1 MSSGGGI
8 ETSPTISETP
18 PQKAAEAK
26 NRIAGGQI
34 SFFMNFQYFLR
45 AAASMKFRRGDRR
58 KCSGARPAICR
69 LRARGGVFRPE
80 NLSRQNFSSAA
91 VGFGKFLAGARG
103 KKAISNYSMRIFP
116 SRPEI
121 STIFCT
127 SP

>member
-45 AAASMKFRRGDRR
+45 AAASMKFRRGRVR
-58 KCSGARPAICR
+58 KIFGG
-69 LRARGGVFRPE
+69 RARQKSYFK
-80 NLSRQNFSSAA
+80 L
-91 VGFGKFLAGARG
+91 
-103 KKAISNYSMRIFP
+103 
-116 SRPEI
+116 
-121 STIFCT
+121 
-127 SP
+127 